1 MFSPSLLYS
10 IFPLLLTPYLT
21 TTYIS
26 PEPHPIFLASL
37 LSIST
42 DPYPIFPPSLLYISP
57 NFILY
62 FLHPDYIFPRSLPY
76 ISPFLLYVSS
86 NLYLI
91 FPPIV
96 TLCLTH
102 PYSIFRWL
110 GTVGTVGSEAL
121 YRQTLLSTFSR
132 ICFLYMFYTK
142 QISTGT
148 CHVIPFPTTIR
159 HIK

>member
-62 FLHPDYIFPRSLPY
+62 FLHPYYIFHRSLPY
-76 ISPFLLYVSS
+76 ISSILTIFSPDPYP
-86 NLYLI
+86 I
-91 FPPIV
+91 FPPSWLYFPPILTLYFPILIV
-96 TLCLTH
+96 CFLQSLPYTSPHSYSMFNPSLLYISLTRH
-102 PYSIFRWL
+102 CRHCRQW
-110 GTVGTVGSEAL
+110 GTVQADSSSHF
-121 YRQTLLSTFSR
+121 Q
-132 ICFLYMFYTK
+132 
-142 QISTGT
+142 
-148 CHVIPFPTTIR
+148 
-159 HIK
+159 